1 MPPTARPV
9 GPKCATR
16 SITPTVRKVP
26 APKLSVCESGTG
38 GWSSRCS
45 SCGSSLMRA
54 SWNSSGP
61 LGYPVLNQAQSDDAK
76 ERDNECGHEC
86 KRHLSPDATAELAIL
101 KVGPGVKGNECHC
114 AGAEPTGEVVVGS
127 FDTLMGHFVANDTYE
142 VNELNAPPPHCRFGH
157 VGGKVPLDKINRL
170 LENAPIGVECHNRPI
185 QNEGF

>member
-1 MPPTARPV
+1 MPPITRPV

-38 GWSSRCS
+38 CWSSRCS

-101 KVGPGVKGNECHC
+101 KVGPGVKGNQCHRSC
-114 AGAEPTGEVVVGS
+114 AKPTVQE
-127 FDTLMGHFVANDTYE
+127 
-142 VNELNAPPPHCRFGH
+142 
-157 VGGKVPLDKINRL
+157 
-170 LENAPIGVECHNRPI
+170 PIGESHAFGGHLLAHDAPEVD
-185 QNEGF
+185 